1 MSQGKKNKS
10 SSQEKKSLHIEWGVR
25 LVHIETG
32 KSTKNLMASYLH
44 NNGKGQES
52 FYQLFVL
59 QSKAGTAL
67 AAAPTNFY
75 VAGDMA

>member
-1 MSQGKKNKS
+1 M
-10 SSQEKKSLHIEWGVR
+10 
-25 LVHIETG
+25 HIETG

>member
-1 MSQGKKNKS
+1 MSQGKNRS
-10 SSQEKKSLHIEWGVR
+10 SSQEKKVYILSRGVR

-67 AAAPTNFY
+67 AAPTNFY